1 VAVDCDGRRV
11 WLVDGEPRGSD
22 ARFHRVVCV
31 DVPDDVDSQDGAAM
45 GRFLATALKQHR
57 LEGKPLLMALPRRV
71 AVLRQVALPAATPD
85 DEVVGMA
92 RFQVLKDLP
101 FDPSEAV
108 IDIQPAGRSADGT
121 QRLVLAGV
129 ARQSTLAY
137 FRDLAAAGKLTLA
150 GVGLSSISARACLS
164 ACRDDSAAAMAMLV
178 HLGHQRVDVE
188 LPQADALPLSRSLP
202 CGDLGQPEARR
213 DLADELARVV
223 QGHRAGAGGGEPVAL
238 RIVGGTGHEADL
250 LAELRRHRV
259 LGDLDSAALNPAAH
273 LGVKSD
279 DARTAGAITAMG
291 LILTQAQRRDLDFLH
306 PADED
311 PGRDSRQ
318 ARRRIALL
326 AAAALVLAVVGGSF
340 LMLHQRRAALRELEA
355 KVATLQ
361 NENKQ
366 VTALAKRVRALEAW
380 QSEQRPWLDHWAQLS
395 SLLPPATDVYITSI
409 TTRPGGGIQFT
420 VKAKRSQAI
429 SDLARRLHEAGYD
442 FQPGQVA
449 TASDRFGYPFSAD
462 IRLSAPAPGGM
473 RIEPDKLTAPARPE
487 DDASLQRIAEEPQ
500 RRRRQR

>member
-1 VAVDCDGRRV
+1 VDCDGRRV

-31 DVPDDVDSQDGAAM
+31 DLPGDVDSQDGASM
-45 GRFLATALKQHR
+45 GRFLAAALKEHR
-57 LEGKPLLMALPRRV
+57 LDGKPLLMALPRRV

-85 DEVVGMA
+85 EEVVGMA

-108 IDIQPAGRSADGT
+108 IDIRPAGTSADGT

-129 ARQSTLAY
+129 ARQSSLTY

-150 GVGLSSISARACLS
+150 SVGLSSTAARACLG
-164 ACRDDSAAAMAMLV
+164 ACRDDAAAAMAMLV
-178 HLGHQRVDVE
+178 HLGHQRAEVE
-188 LPQADALPLSRSLP
+188 LPQPGSLPLSRSLP
-202 CGDLGQPEARR
+202 CGDLSQPEARR
-213 DLADELARVV
+213 ELADELARVV
-223 QGHRAGAGGGEPVAL
+223 QSQRAAAGPAGLAAL
-238 RIVGGTGHEADL
+238 RVVGGTGHEADV

-259 LGDLDSAALNPAAH
+259 LADLDSATLNPAAH

-279 DARTAGAITAMG
+279 DPRAAGAIVAMG
-291 LILTQAQRRDLDFLH
+291 LILAQAQAGDFDFLH
-306 PADED
+306 PAEED
-311 PGRDSRQ
+311 PGRRSREQ
-318 ARRRIALL
+318 RRRLL
-326 AAAALVLAVVGGSF
+326 ALALVALVMAVVGLSF
-340 LMLHQRRAALRELEA
+340 DALRTRRGKLRMLEA
-355 KVATLQ
+355 MVATLQ

-366 VTALAKRVRALEAW
+366 VTALAKRVRALEGW
-380 QSEQRPWLDHWAQLS
+380 QNEQRPWLDHWAQLS
-395 SLLPPATDVYITSI
+395 SLLPPASEVYITSI

-462 IRLSAPAPGGM
+462 IRLSAPATM
-473 RIEPDKLTAPARPE
+473 SIEPAKLAAPARPE